1 MYNHNMK
8 HNIYQSITIQWGT
21 TYGIPTEGFSE
32 GAGYI
37 SEEIEGW
44 FCGALIFMPEF
55 DDKTSN
61 RWKTVRKQDRGRVL
75 ILEF

>member
-1 MYNHNMK
+1 
-8 HNIYQSITIQWGT
+8 
-21 TYGIPTEGFSE
+21 
-32 GAGYI
+32 
-37 SEEIEGW
+37 
-44 FCGALIFMPEF
+44 MPEF